1 MPEEYLKAK
10 GRGRG
15 YSQKPF
21 SGFGGGPFLKN
32 GNTDGKE
39 TKEDRL
45 TKSMK
50 LQKQEDPDTWTPGKT
65 SKQELINDLEDR
77 IGFLNEDVDGGRKT
91 KKEVA
96 PAIRKLRKRIGYL
109 RQNK

>member
-1 MPEEYLKAK
+1 MAFKQAGWSPFT
-10 GRGRG
+10 
-15 YSQKPF
+15 QKDD
-21 SGFGGGPFLKN
+21 KKK
-32 GNTDGKE
+32 KE

-50 LQKQEDPDTWTPGKT
+50 LQKQEDPDTFTPKGKE
-65 SKQELINDLEDR
+65 SKSELIGDLEDR
-77 IGFLNEDVDGGRKT
+77 IGFLNEDVYGGRKT

-96 PAIRKLRKRIGYL
+96 PAIRELNKRLGYL

>member
-1 MPEEYLKAK
+1 MAFKMN
-10 GRGRG
+10 G
-15 YSQKPF
+15 F
-21 SGFGGGPFLKN
+21 SAFTKT
-32 GNTDGKE
+32 TDGKKE

-50 LQKQEDPDTWTPGKT
+50 LQKQEDPDTHTPGKT
-65 SKQELINDLEDR
+65 SNQELINDLEDR
-77 IGFLNEDVDGGRKT
+77 IEFLNEDVHGGRKT

-96 PAIRKLRKRIGYL
+96 PAIRNLRKRLGYL